1 LIDYAV
7 WLCRLTGFAE
17 FASRL
22 QTILPFEMD
31 KIKLYFQESYNEL
44 VTKVTWPTWPNLQST
59 TVVVLLGLLIFTL
72 CVFIMDSASKG
83 LMDGLI
89 YKLRS

>member
-1 LIDYAV
+1 
-7 WLCRLTGFAE
+7 
-17 FASRL
+17 
-22 QTILPFEMD
+22 MD

-44 VTKVTWPTWPNLQST
+44 MTKVTWPTWPNLQST
-59 TVVVLLGLLIFTL
+59 TVVVLIGLLLFTL

-89 YKLRS
+89 YKMRG